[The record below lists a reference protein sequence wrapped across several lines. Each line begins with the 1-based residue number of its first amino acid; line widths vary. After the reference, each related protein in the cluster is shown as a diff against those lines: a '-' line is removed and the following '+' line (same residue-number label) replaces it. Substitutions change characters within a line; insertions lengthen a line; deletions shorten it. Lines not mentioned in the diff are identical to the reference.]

1 MSKARRVSLTLL
13 IGVVVVT
20 VICLFAGFRYAYLYV
35 FAAFPAL
42 LIVLSI
48 VLPGQGGADANHSGL
63 KLDKTIAQH

>member
-42 LIVLSI
+42 LIVLSNRATRAGRSRRE
-48 VLPGQGGADANHSGL
+48 P
-63 KLDKTIAQH
+63 